1 MCDPVTI
8 GITTAVVGGIGA
20 VAQYQ
25 QQQRQVEYANAQAQA
40 QADYQNRVN
49 QFQAAQ
55 QASQYN
61 QQVSYANQ
69 QAMLQTFNQRS
80 TVSNQNLQTQ
90 MDFLSMQQQRQY
102 QTLQNQLQYQTEL
115 NKSIV
120 SQEYV
125 KSQLDLNRQATS
137 RAFMGEQQ
145 KLADAQA
152 KAAVEGQR
160 LLATNLQ
167 TQGTVLASG
176 RTGQSIGLLVND
188 ASRVYGQ
195 NAAMLNRNVDTAYGD
210 YMNNSAVAVLR
221 QLSADAEATSRLIP
235 EPIKPIPLPELPRP
249 VFADL
254 PDYGPMQKTM
264 DMPVVP
270 TVSPVFASG
279 PSSIGL
285 IGGIGSSIM
294 GGVTAGMQANA
305 LVPKKPKPV

>member
-1 MCDPVTI
+1 MCEPVSI
-8 GITTAVVGGIGA
+8 GIATAVVGGIGA
-20 VAQYQ
+20 VVQYQ
-25 QQQRQVEYANAQAQA
+25 QQQRQVEYANTQAQA
-40 QADYQNRVN
+40 QADYQNRLN

-61 QQVSYANQ
+61 QQISYANQ

-80 TVSNQNLQTQ
+80 AISNQNLQTQ
-90 MDFLSMQQQRQY
+90 MDFLGLQQQRQY

-125 KSQLDLNRQATS
+125 TTQLDLNRQATS
-137 RAFMGEQQ
+137 RAFMAEQQ
-145 KLADAQA
+145 KLADSQA

-160 LLATNLQ
+160 LLTTNLQ

-210 YMNNSAVAVLR
+210 YMNNSAIAVLR
-221 QLSADAEATSRLIP
+221 QLSADADATSRLIP
-235 EPIKPIPLPELPRP
+235 EPIKPLDLPELPRP

-254 PDYGPMQKTM
+254 PDYGPMQKPM
-264 DMPVVP
+264 DAAVVP
-270 TVSPVFASG
+270 TVSPVLASG

-285 IGGIGSSIM
+285 IGGIGGSIL
-294 GGVTAGMQANA
+294 GGVNAGYNMAV
-305 LVPKKPKPV
+305 LKKQL